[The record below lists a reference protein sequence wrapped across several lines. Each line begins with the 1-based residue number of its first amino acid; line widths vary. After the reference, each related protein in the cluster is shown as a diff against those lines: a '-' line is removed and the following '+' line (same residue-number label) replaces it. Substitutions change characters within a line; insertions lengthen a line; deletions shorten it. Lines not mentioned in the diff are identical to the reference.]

1 MNIQARRGRQ
11 FRKTEMW
18 STTSGWTPTST
29 KRSKVK
35 DGSGVE
41 VRTDSGGDSV
51 GLFAT
56 RAFKAGSTV
65 VSSLSDAFVFPPRF
79 PLLLNFILSKEVVC
93 GSGVQPALRPLQMRA
108 NPRSQLVVPAKS
120 CTSTASAVASV
131 YHFHCTCGVGVVCLD
146 STGAAAAE
154 HRQSLGDLIR
164 SLQFIPSFP
173 SMLNMLIPLPSH
185 LL

>member
-1 MNIQARRGRQ
+1 
-11 FRKTEMW
+11 MW

-65 VSSLSDAFVFPPRF
+65 VSSSPRPFPTLSFSLLVFPPFEFYSFERSCLRF
-79 PLLLNFILSKEVVC
+79 R
-93 GSGVQPALRPLQMRA
+93 GSAGASSIADACESPQSASGSRQELHFNCFCSCFSVSFSLHMRCWCCLFGFHR
-108 NPRSQLVVPAKS
+108 RS
-120 CTSTASAVASV
+120 C
-131 YHFHCTCGVGVVCLD
+131 C
-146 STGAAAAE
+146 
-154 HRQSLGDLIR
+154 
-164 SLQFIPSFP
+164 
-173 SMLNMLIPLPSH
+173 
-185 LL
+185 